1 MSFMDQ
7 GTDSPNTEDCGNY
20 DDGAATDLTDESGRT
35 TMTTMEVMLDTSTG
49 FLVGVKYCEIPVNS
63 GISWSQYLEW
73 FWQSY
78 PEWTDGSTFSYAES
92 VGAGTYSKGPY
103 FTELAAAN
111 TENRSIPL
119 IAKITTY
126 ENGAGL
132 CMGFD
137 LMFWNYPGET
147 FEY

>member
-20 DDGAATDLTDESGRT
+20 ADGSATDLTDESGRT

-49 FLVGVKYCEIPVNS
+49 YLVGVKYCEIPINS
-63 GISWSQYLEW
+63 GVSWSQYLEW
-73 FWQSY
+73 FWQSQ
-78 PEWTDGSTFSYAES
+78 PEWTDDSTFNYAES

-103 FTELAAAN
+103 FTEMLAEN

-119 IAKITTY
+119 IAKITAY
-126 ENGAGL
+126 ENGLGL

-137 LMFWNYPGET
+137 LMFWNYPGTT
-147 FEY
+147 FEF